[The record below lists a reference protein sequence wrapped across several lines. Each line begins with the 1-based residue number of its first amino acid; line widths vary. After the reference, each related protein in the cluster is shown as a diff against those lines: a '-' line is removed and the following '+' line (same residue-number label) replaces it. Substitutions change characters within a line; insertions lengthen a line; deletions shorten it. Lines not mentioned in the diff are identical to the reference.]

1 MKAYWTREC
10 IESLGRDAYND
21 VRQLYKGR
29 GFRIHDNYGIFD
41 AHFDNKYLHLDADGD
56 FVWCLHMSGDYK
68 LYESFYDHIVDIS
81 VRPPKAVVKAEATE
95 AATAFVAAKTYWAKI
110 YVAGPIEVAKQ
121 ICRAVVKEKGLC
133 VTVDP
138 TVYIYTGGE
147 EQGYVVGIINYPR
160 FPAAADV
167 IRKTAEEL
175 AKKLVAETYQHSC
188 TIMYPDDTL
197 YYSTR
202 DYKDVK

>member
-1 MKAYWTREC
+1 MKAYWTREY
-10 IESLGRDAYND
+10 IESLGRNAYNV
-21 VRQLYKGR
+21 VRGFYKVK
-29 GFRIHDNYGIFD
+29 GFRIHDKYGV
-41 AHFDNKYLHLDADGD
+41 FDNRRDSNYLYLDDEGD
-56 FVWCLHMSGDYK
+56 FVWCLNMSGDYK
-68 LYESFYDHIVDIS
+68 LYESFYDHIADIS
-81 VRPPKAVVKAEATE
+81 VQPPKSVVKAE

-160 FPAAADV
+160 FPAAPDV